1 MLILRMALR
10 NLRRNL
16 RRTLIT
22 GIAIAFGLA
31 LLIVS
36 SGVGDGV
43 HGQMIRSGVSAMAG
57 HIVVQGRGWQQQ
69 REPSIVVPRSP
80 GVRAQLERLAP
91 KATVV
96 PRVFLQGLLTSPQ
109 GSAGVS
115 LSAVVPEL
123 EARVEDLHEKIVE
136 GAYLDGNPQGLVLG
150 KTLAETLAVGVGDKV
165 VLMAQR
171 KGEIESRLLRV
182 QGIFKAG
189 IDEIDGFYGQ
199 IPVQTAQD
207 LLGLGEDVTQLSVHL
222 GSGRDAG
229 LLLDAVRAA
238 LAGESVEV
246 LAWQEAMPD
255 LSQWVALD
263 DAGFYA
269 FILVIALIVAIG
281 ITNAVLMS
289 VFERMHELGVLLALG
304 MRPMRLARMVIAEA
318 LLLGSFAVAGGVA
331 VGLLLN
337 WPLEVWGLDYSAFT
351 GGGSMEAAG
360 VVFETYQYSDL
371 SPAKV
376 VLFAVLTLAMT
387 VLAAIYPAVKAARLR
402 PIRCLHQR

>member
-22 GIAIAFGLA
+22 GLAIGFGLA
-31 LLIVS
+31 LLVVS
-36 SGVGDGV
+36 SGIADGV
-43 HGQMIRSGVSAMAG
+43 HAQMIRSGVSAMAG
-57 HIVVQGRGWQQQ
+57 HLVVQGRGWQEQ
-69 REPSIVVPRSP
+69 REPSIVVPQSP
-80 GVRAQLERLAP
+80 QVRAQLERLVP
-91 KATVV
+91 EATVV

-123 EARVEDLHEKIVE
+123 EARVEDLHEKVVE

-150 KTLAETLAVGVGDKV
+150 QTLAETLAVGVGDKV
-165 VLMAQR
+165 VLMAQS
-171 KGEIESRLLRV
+171 KGDLESRLLRV

-207 LLGLGEDVTQLSVHL
+207 LLGLGGEVTQLSVHL
-222 GSGRDAG
+222 GSDRDAG
-229 LLLDAVRAA
+229 LVLETVRAA
-238 LAGESVEV
+238 LADRRIEV
-246 LAWQEAMPD
+246 LAWQEALPD
-255 LSQWVALD
+255 LSQWIALD
-263 DAGFYA
+263 DAALYA
-269 FILVIALIVAIG
+269 FILAIALIVVIG
-281 ITNAVLMS
+281 ITNTVSMS
-289 VFERMHELGVLLALG
+289 VFERIHELGVLLAVG
-304 MRPMRLARMVIAEA
+304 MHPLRLALMVLAEA
-318 LLLGSFAVAGGVA
+318 LLLGGFAVAGGVA

-337 WPLEVWGLDYSAFT
+337 WPLEVWGLDYGAFT

-360 VVFETYQYSDL
+360 VVFEMQQYSDL
-371 SPAKV
+371 SLAKV
-376 VLFAVLTLAMT
+376 ALFAALTLAMT
-387 VLAAIYPAVKAARLR
+387 VLAAVYPAVKAARLR

>member
-22 GIAIAFGLA
+22 GLAIGFGLA
-31 LLIVS
+31 LLVVS
-36 SGVGDGV
+36 SGIADGV
-43 HGQMIRSGVSAMAG
+43 HAQMIRSGVSAMAG
-57 HIVVQGRGWQQQ
+57 HLVVQGRGWQEQ
-69 REPSIVVPRSP
+69 REPSIVVPQSP
-80 GVRAQLERLAP
+80 QVRAQLERLVP
-91 KATVV
+91 EATVV

-123 EARVEDLHEKIVE
+123 EARVEDLHEKVVE

-150 KTLAETLAVGVGDKV
+150 QTLAETLAVGVGDKV
-165 VLMAQR
+165 VLMAQS
-171 KGEIESRLLRV
+171 KGDLESRLLRV

-207 LLGLGEDVTQLSVHL
+207 LLGLGGEVTQLSVHL
-222 GSGRDAG
+222 GSDRDAG
-229 LLLDAVRAA
+229 LVLETVRAA
-238 LAGESVEV
+238 LADRRIEV
-246 LAWQEAMPD
+246 LAWQEALPD
-255 LSQWVALD
+255 LSQWIALD
-263 DAGFYA
+263 DAALYA
-269 FILVIALIVAIG
+269 FILAIALIVAIG
-281 ITNAVLMS
+281 ITNTVSMS
-289 VFERMHELGVLLALG
+289 VFERMHELGVLLAVG
-304 MRPMRLARMVIAEA
+304 MHPLRLALMVLAEA
-318 LLLGSFAVAGGVA
+318 LLLGGFAVAGGVA

-337 WPLEVWGLDYSAFT
+337 WPLEVWGLDYGAFT

-360 VVFETYQYSDL
+360 VVFEMQQYSDL
-371 SPAKV
+371 SLAKV
-376 VLFAVLTLAMT
+376 ALFAALTLAMT
-387 VLAAIYPAVKAARLR
+387 VLAAVYPAVKAARLR